1 MTSAREVVASRICQL
16 MEKHPTLRTQAKLA
30 ARAGLAQKSVSRI
43 CRAEVDATLDSL
55 AAIARALGV
64 TLGTLVSPEAA
75 GVGVAET
82 SSEAV
87 WRVVANFPFSTMT
100 PMQLALVELFSK
112 VVGPEGLSDSEC
124 LALLNAWTNRVST
137 PSS

>member
-1 MTSAREVVASRICQL
+1 

-43 CRAEVDATLDSL
+43 CRAEVDATIDSL

-64 TLGTLVSPEAA
+64 TLGTLVSPEPA
-75 GVGVAET
+75 GGGVAET

-87 WRVVANFPFSTMT
+87 WRVAANFPFSTMT
-100 PMQLALVELFSK
+100 PMQLALAELFSK
-112 VVGPEGLSDSEC
+112 VVGPEGLTDSEC
-124 LALLNAWTNRVST
+124 LALLNTWSNRVSP
-137 PSS
+137 PSR